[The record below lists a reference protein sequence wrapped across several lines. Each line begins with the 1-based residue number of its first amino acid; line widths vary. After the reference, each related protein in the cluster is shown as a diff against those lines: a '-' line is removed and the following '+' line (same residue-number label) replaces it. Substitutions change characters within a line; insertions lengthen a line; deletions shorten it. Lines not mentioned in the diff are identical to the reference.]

1 MGAKRERALA
11 CVKHRHGAA
20 ARPHVADQRREQEAP
35 AGVINADFLS
45 ANATQTGRCSRT
57 QILPS
62 LSSLCCAR
70 VPRPPLLLPLLLPAQ
85 GHLLR
90 PGSRLETCLCPTP
103 CKTSQNTGSQAG
115 AAHISL
121 RSTLRTSGARPG
133 LNTAATATQTARA
146 QLTGRSEEEEGP
158 RERFSISL
166 FICLLQ
172 PEEGGGTDRRR
183 RG

>member
-1 MGAKRERALA
+1 MFA
-11 CVKHRHGAA
+11 
-20 ARPHVADQRREQEAP
+20 
-35 AGVINADFLS
+35 
-45 ANATQTGRCSRT
+45 QT
-57 QILPS
+57 LPS

-70 VPRPPLLLPLLLPAQ
+70 VLRPPLPLLLPLLLPAQ
-85 GHLLR
+85 EHLLR
-90 PGSRLETCLCPTP
+90 PGSRLETCLCPAP

-146 QLTGRSEEEEGP
+146 QLTGRSEEEGP
-158 RERFSISL
+158 RERFSISR

-172 PEEGGGTDRRR
+172 LEEGQRGGGDKGGPKDEGRRN
-183 RG
+183 

>member
-1 MGAKRERALA
+1 MFA
-11 CVKHRHGAA
+11 
-20 ARPHVADQRREQEAP
+20 
-35 AGVINADFLS
+35 
-45 ANATQTGRCSRT
+45 QT
-57 QILPS
+57 LPS

-70 VPRPPLLLPLLLPAQ
+70 VLRPPLLLPLLLPLRLPAQ
-85 GHLLR
+85 EHLLR
-90 PGSRLETCLCPTP
+90 PGSRLETCLCPAP

-146 QLTGRSEEEEGP
+146 QLTGRSEEEGP
-158 RERFSISL
+158 RERFSISR

-172 PEEGGGTDRRR
+172 LEEGQTGGGGDKGGPKDEVKDGGKRN
-183 RG
+183 